1 MKIMGYQSRIS
12 ITQTLPC
19 VKNELIVDPE
29 AKFNQLLNSSWLYD
43 PFRDNTTYGVEFKIN
58 KSFSWD
64 FFLFAKTDL
73 EAKELGYAL
82 LLSLQEKFRGLD
94 GLVRTFPLYLK
105 YLEIKVPLYEIK
117 IPSNPP
123 LKLHFLR
130 KLLNYYRTPRRKL
143 DLNMFILWKRDD
155 LLKPVKFDRY
165 MLKIFVS
172 LKPRKGY
179 SVEIENLKLLYRAVL
194 KYLISDMSIPP
205 HIKVDF
211 ELLSPNK
218 WKDILICDVF
228 PTRSN
233 FKIDSYQS
241 VPREY
246 LPNYITPEKI
256 DFTIPFDLPL
266 PKPPIL
272 VNRNLINS
280 PILKNDS
287 HYIILGSK
295 LIDGI
300 LSYEKA
306 TIEIDC
312 LNTHLNIF
320 GKSGTGKS
328 TLIKIIIKE
337 LNIKRPDVGILIINL
352 VKPDLGADLPMV
364 DTYKFPSERFKV
376 PYIITGNRI
385 KKSISGN
392 SSVLAACLGLKY
404 VGPVII
410 SETLQRCY
418 SDFGA
423 FPSQITE
430 FFNCV
435 ENNIRAKPYDPDTQ
449 KTILTAFRRRI
460 DELFTNLELEKTLR
474 FQWEIPEWF
483 LRWRKGDKILI
494 DLTDCDD
501 KEQHLLTMLIF
512 QMIETLTPFDHSN
525 KLRHLITIDE
535 AHRVIG
541 KSRDHDPE
549 SAEFIMKN
557 RINAIF
563 SKTIEECRSKGL
575 GLLIA
580 EQKPYLLLDSAIDSA
595 AIKILF
601 SLGYPSN
608 ELFTGNV
615 KEREMLL
622 NLSPRYA
629 LIINGTNSER
639 YLSRTDDE
647 KELEQKFE

>member
-1 MKIMGYQSRIS
+1 MEIVGYQSRIR
-12 ITQTLPC
+12 ITQALPYI
-19 VKNELIVDPE
+19 KKELIVDPKS
-29 AKFNQLLNSSWLYD
+29 KFNHLLNSSWLFD
-43 PFRDNTTYGVEFKIN
+43 PFGDNTTYGAEFIIN
-58 KSFSWD
+58 ESFSWD
-64 FFLFAKTDL
+64 FFLCTKTNL
-73 EAKELGYAL
+73 KAKELGVAL
-82 LLSLQEKFRGLD
+82 LMSLQEKFKGLD
-94 GLVRTFPLYLK
+94 GSIETFPLYSK
-105 YLEIKVPLYEIK
+105 YLEIERQLFEIK
-117 IPSNPP
+117 IPSNPII
-123 LKLHFLR
+123 KLHFLR
-130 KLLNYYRTPRRKL
+130 KLLNYYRTPHRKI

-155 LLKPVKFDRY
+155 LLKPILIDRY

-172 LKPRKGY
+172 LKPRKDY
-179 SVEIENLKLLYRAVL
+179 SEEIEIQNPLYRAVL

-205 HIKVDF
+205 YVKVDF
-211 ELLSPNK
+211 ELLSSKK

-228 PTRSN
+228 PTRSK
-233 FKIDSYQS
+233 FGLGKYSS
-241 VPREY
+241 VPREL
-246 LPNYITPEKI
+246 LPNYIKPEMI
-256 DFTIPFDLPL
+256 DFTIPYDLPL
-266 PKPPIL
+266 LKPPTL
-272 VNRNLINS
+272 SSRNLINL
-280 PILKNDS
+280 PILKDDP
-287 HYIILGSK
+287 HYLIFGNK
-295 LIDGI
+295 LIDGV
-300 LSYEKA
+300 LSNEKA
-306 TIEIDC
+306 AIEIDS

-320 GKSGTGKS
+320 GKSGSGKS
-328 TLIKIIIKE
+328 TLMKIVIKE
-337 LNIKRPDVGILIINL
+337 LNYKRPDVGILLINL
-352 VKPDLGADLPMV
+352 VKPDLELDFPMMSS
-364 DTYKFPSERFKV
+364 YKFPSEKFKV
-376 PYIITGNRI
+376 PYIITGKRI

-392 SSVLAACLGLKY
+392 SNVLAACLGLKY
-404 VGPVII
+404 VGPVLI

-418 SDFGA
+418 SEFGE
-423 FPSQITE
+423 FPSRITE

-449 KTILTAFRRRI
+449 KTILTAFKRRI
-460 DELFTNLELEKTLR
+460 DELFTNIELEKTLR
-474 FQWEIPEWF
+474 FKWETPEWF
-483 LRWRKGDKILI
+483 SRWRNGDKILI
-494 DLTDCDD
+494 DLIDCDD

-512 QMIETLTPFDHSN
+512 QMIETLTPFDYSN

-541 KSRDHDPE
+541 KSRDNDPE

-629 LIINGTNSER
+629 LVINGTNSER
-639 YLSRTDDE
+639 YLCRTADD
-647 KELEQKFE
+647 KDF

>member
-1 MKIMGYQSRIS
+1 MKIIGYQSRIN
-12 ITQTLPC
+12 ITQTLPY
-19 VKNELIVDPE
+19 VKNELILDPE
-29 AKFNQLLNSSWLYD
+29 AKFNQLMNSSWLYD
-43 PFRDNTTYGVEFKIN
+43 PFGDGTTYGVEFKIN
-58 KSFSWD
+58 ENFSWD
-64 FFLFAKTDL
+64 FFLCARSVIK
-73 EAKELGYAL
+73 AKELGYAL
-82 LLSLQEKFRGLD
+82 LMSLQEKFKGLD
-94 GLVRTFPLYLK
+94 GIVKTFPLYLE
-105 YLEIKVPLYEIK
+105 YLEIKRPLYEIK
-117 IPSNPP
+117 IPNNPP
-123 LKLHFLR
+123 LKLHFFR
-130 KLLNYYRTPRRKL
+130 KILNYYKTPRRKI
-143 DLNMFILWKRDD
+143 DLNMHILWKRDD
-155 LLKPVKFDRY
+155 LLRPVKIDRY
-165 MLKIFVS
+165 MLKVYVS
-172 LKPRKGY
+172 LKSRKDY
-179 SVEIENLKLLYRAVL
+179 SVVIENLKPLYRAVL

-228 PTRSN
+228 PSRSN
-233 FKIDSYQS
+233 FKIASYSS
-241 VPREY
+241 VPIEY
-246 LPNYITPEKI
+246 LPNYIKPEKI
-256 DFTIPFDLPL
+256 DFTIPYDLPL

-272 VNRNLINS
+272 ANRNLINS

-295 LIDGI
+295 LIDGT
-300 LSYEKA
+300 LSNEKA

-312 LNTHLNIF
+312 LKTHLNIF

-328 TLIKIIIKE
+328 SLIKIIIKE

-352 VKPDLGADLPMV
+352 VKPDLEADLPMV
-364 DTYKFPSERFKV
+364 NAYKFPSERFTV
-376 PYIITGNRI
+376 PYIITGNRV

-418 SDFGA
+418 SDFGE

-449 KTILTAFRRRI
+449 KTILVAFRRRI
-460 DELFTNLELEKTLR
+460 DELFTNNELEKTLR
-474 FQWEIPEWF
+474 FHREIPEWF

-541 KSRDHDPE
+541 KSRDNDPE

-557 RINAIF
+557 RFNAIF

-608 ELFTGNV
+608 EIFTGNV

-622 NLSPRYA
+622 NLPPRYA
-629 LIINGTNSER
+629 LVINGTNSER
-639 YLSRTDDE
+639 YLSRTADE
-647 KELEQKFE
+647 KE